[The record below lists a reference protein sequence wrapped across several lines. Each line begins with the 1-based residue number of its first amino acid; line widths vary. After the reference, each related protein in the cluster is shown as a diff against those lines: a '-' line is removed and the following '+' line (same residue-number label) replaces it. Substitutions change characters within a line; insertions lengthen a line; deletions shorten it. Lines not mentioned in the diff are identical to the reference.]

1 MTSTPVKSAQPPD
14 PASGGADAQP
24 EVRSVAELLDRVD
37 AAAQQHEPTSLG
49 DVLDTVGNRSFGPL
63 LLLAGLVMLAPVVGD
78 IPGVPVMMGLL
89 VILATGQLLAGRDH
103 FWLPGWLLRRSVSHD
118 KIQAGV
124 RWLRPLGRFLDRW
137 TKSRLTRLTQGA
149 GLMVGGAACTVVAAA
164 TPLMEVVPLSANL
177 AGIAITAYG
186 LAVIASDGLVALL
199 AIAFAAGTF
208 TLLVRHL
215 LS

>member
-1 MTSTPVKSAQPPD
+1 MTQH
-14 PASGGADAQP
+14 G
-24 EVRSVAELLDRVD
+24 VRSVGELLDRID
-37 AAAQQHEPTSLG
+37 AAARKHNQTSLG
-49 DVLDTVGNRSFGPL
+49 DVLETIGNRSFGPL

-78 IPGVPVMMGLL
+78 IPGVPVMMGLV

-103 FWLPGWLLRRSVSHD
+103 FWLPGWLVRRSVSHE
-118 KIQAGV
+118 KIETGV
-124 RWLRPLGRFLDRW
+124 RWLRPVGRVLDRW
-137 TKSRLTRLTQGA
+137 SKPRLAQLTRGA

-177 AGIAITAYG
+177 AGLAITAYG
-186 LAVIASDGLVALL
+186 LAVIASDGVIALL
-199 AIAFAAGTF
+199 AIGFSAGTF